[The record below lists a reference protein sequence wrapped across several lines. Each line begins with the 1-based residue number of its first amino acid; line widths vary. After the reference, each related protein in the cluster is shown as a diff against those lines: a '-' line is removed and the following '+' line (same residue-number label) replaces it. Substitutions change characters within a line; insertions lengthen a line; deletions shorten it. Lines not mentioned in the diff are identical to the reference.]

1 MNNEVSSHLDKA
13 INEVRDLFTAAAL
26 RIEALKPG
34 EKIPAT
40 QLAQELGVERGM
52 TGAQA
57 YPILKILLNSS
68 YPGVKI
74 LKGAHGGIMK
84 NKPEQ
89 PIEASSNSA
98 TTPLANAPADGD
110 DEVVQET
117 VVSQ

>member
-1 MNNEVSSHLDKA
+1 MDIEVTLHLDKA
-13 INEVRDLFTAAAL
+13 IVEVRELFTAAAL

-57 YPILKILLNSS
+57 YPILKVLINDS

-74 LKGAHGGIMK
+74 LKGAHGGILK
-84 NKPEQ
+84 LPL
-89 PIEASSNSA
+89 PSNSA
-98 TTPLANAPADGD
+98 SPPLATEPLDGD
-110 DEVVQET
+110 NGGEQQTTVQ
-117 VVSQ
+117 Q